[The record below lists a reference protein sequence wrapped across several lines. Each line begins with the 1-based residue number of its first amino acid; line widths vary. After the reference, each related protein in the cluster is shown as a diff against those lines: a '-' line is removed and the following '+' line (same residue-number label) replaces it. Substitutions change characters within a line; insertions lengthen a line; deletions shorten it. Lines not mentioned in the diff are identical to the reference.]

1 MGDKP
6 IYKENAGAIGV
17 SVFENKGKT
26 KEGKDFVFKTI
37 NLQKSYKDKDGKWQ
51 NLNLSMRVDDI
62 PKVRMLLAMAYKEC
76 TLREKAEET
85 N

>member
-62 PKVRMLLAMAYKEC
+62 PKVRMLLDMAFKEC